1 MNLFD
6 TFTFMGEHLSLLLGK
21 TGQHLEL
28 SIAAAVISIAIAV
41 PVGVWLGHI
50 HKGAFV
56 AVTISNIGRALP
68 SLALIAVFIGFIG
81 LGFTNVLVAL
91 IILAVP
97 PILTNAYLSVEQ
109 VGPDI
114 VRAGRGMGL
123 TARQVLFKVELPL
136 ALPLLFAGVRTAV
149 VLVIGS
155 ATLGAVAGGGG
166 LGDII
171 LQQASYGLSGVIAG
185 ALWVA
190 ALAILA
196 DILLWRVQKLLTPK
210 ALRSQ
215 PANPTI

>member
-1 MNLFD
+1 MGD
-6 TFTFMGEHLSLLLGK
+6 TFTFMTGHLSLLLSK
-21 TGQHLEL
+21 TGEHLEL
-28 SIAAAVISIAIAV
+28 SVAAALISIAIGV
-41 PVGVWLGHI
+41 PLGVWLGHI
-50 HKGAFV
+50 HKGAFI
-56 AVTISNIGRALP
+56 AVTVSNIGRALP

-81 LGFTNVLVAL
+81 LGFKNVLVAL
-91 IILAVP
+91 VVLAVP

-123 TARQVLFKVELPL
+123 TGRQVLFKVELPL

-149 VLVIGS
+149 VLVVGS

-171 LQQASYGLSGVIAG
+171 LRQASYGLSGVIAG

-196 DILLWRVQKLLTPK
+196 DVVLWGVQKLVTPPG
-210 ALRSQ
+210 LESQ
-215 PANPTI
+215 RVTAVV